1 MELILKAIDVDGRH
15 AWRWLLTDA
24 AGSVLGD
31 HTVRVD
37 RSAWQAAGMDDL
49 HRLVRHGSGGGP
61 AVLDGFG
68 EWLGREVLGEGIG
81 RAIVA
86 ARPATVW
93 VEAAPPVDPG
103 PLELAHV
110 AGVPLAARGD
120 IALVFGAAGAGQDK
134 RPVGTR
140 LRMLAVFSQ
149 PTATTALALR
159 HERFALSR
167 LVRRLAAH
175 ERKAIDLEVLQY
187 GATRQELINKMWLRQ
202 GPDVLHISAH
212 GTAGGLVLE
221 SESGGRDL
229 VGTDDLVELLRPGKN
244 QLKLVVLSA
253 CESGAGLAE
262 AAAWAGLA
270 GDPDGAP
277 SGRDLA
283 GWGLPGTER
292 GPVRWAGSSLAD
304 VIARELGAA
313 VLAMRF
319 PVSDDY
325 AIALA
330 REVYTGLF
338 TFELPVA
345 AAVARAVPAAVGM
358 TPTLDRP
365 AISIA
370 VPTLHG
376 AATAAL
382 PLVPPAAGPVLDPA
396 QAPMAGFPAEP
407 ESFVGRTAVLI
418 SAGRAL
424 SAGSGFT
431 TVLLDGEAGVGKTAC
446 ALELAYGRHDT
457 FAASAYWAAPPPD
470 GFAGAL
476 LGLARSLERQLQP
489 YGFAMAEAVESVAG
503 LHAFLPQLTKLLADR
518 GLLIVLD
525 GLESLLTPEGRWR
538 DPRWADLIGALAG
551 HRGESRAI
559 LTSRVAP
566 VDLQRPDVCRHRLLG
581 LDLIESLQLMRELP
595 GLSGLLP
602 ARAGEHRSGQAGPGG
617 DRARCRR
624 ILDTTRG
631 IPQLIMQ
638 AEAKLAIGVPADL
651 WEPVAPP
658 PDEPEPATPWMPP
671 VEPPPAQ
678 PSTSTP
684 PPVDPPPPANPPPF
698 TSQPPQTSPPPFTS
712 APPQTSPSPQ
722 TSPPPYT
729 STSPQTSPPPY
740 TSTPPQTSPPPYTS
754 TPPYGY
760 ALPLPGEA
768 PPMPAAPQSPA
779 APPAALIDAVVAAR
793 TGAITGMQVAPAAR
807 SRLERTIR
815 NTAGVADR
823 EQTLAVGR
831 LPVGAGLLLT
841 DAALYWLDKDRGS
854 VVIAVPYRAFPGRT
868 FRSVASIA
876 GAPPT
881 HVDLGDGI
889 PRSAGGAA
897 ADLMDLLSAM
907 QAELRATS

>member
-24 AGSVLGD
+24 AGNVLGD

-49 HRLVRHGSGGGP
+49 HRLVRHGSGGGS

-120 IALVFGAAGAGQDK
+120 IALVFRAAGAGQDK
-134 RPVGTR
+134 RPVGAR
-140 LRMLAVFSQ
+140 LRMLAVFGQ

-221 SESGGRDL
+221 SETGGRDL

-270 GDPDGAP
+270 GGPDDPDGGP

-283 GWGLPGTER
+283 GWGLPGPGPGGLER
-292 GPVRWAGSSLAD
+292 GPVRWAGSSLAH

-319 PVSDDY
+319 PVSDEY

-345 AAVARAVPAAVGM
+345 AAVARAVPAAGT
-358 TPTLDRP
+358 TPTPDRP

-376 AATAAL
+376 AATATL

-503 LHAFLPQLTKLLADR
+503 LHAFLPQLAKLLADR

-538 DPRWADLIGALAG
+538 DPRWADLIGALTG

-602 ARAGEHRSGQAGPGG
+602 ARSGEHRSGQAGPGG

-638 AEAKLAIGVPADL
+638 AEAKLAIGVPAGP
-651 WEPVAPP
+651 WEPIAPP
-658 PDEPEPATPWMPP
+658 PDEPEPAPPWMPP

-678 PSTSTP
+678 PRTYTP
-684 PPVDPPPPANPPPF
+684 PPVDPPPTSDPPPH
-698 TSQPPQTSPPPFTS
+698 TNT
-712 APPQTSPSPQ
+712 
-722 TSPPPYT
+722 
-729 STSPQTSPPPY
+729 PPY

-760 ALPLPGEA
+760 ALPLPDEA

-793 TGAITGMQVAPAAR
+793 TGAIAGMQVAPAAR

-815 NTAGVADR
+815 STAGVADR

>member
-15 AWRWLLTDA
+15 AWRWLLTDT
-24 AGSVLGD
+24 AGNVLGD

-49 HRLVRHGSGGGP
+49 HRLVRHGSGGGS
-61 AVLDGFG
+61 AVLDGFA

-120 IALVFGAAGAGQDK
+120 IALVFRAAGAGQDK
-134 RPVGTR
+134 RPVGAR

-187 GATRQELINKMWLRQ
+187 GATRQELQDKMWLRQ

-221 SESGGRDL
+221 SETGGRDL

-270 GDPDGAP
+270 GDPGDPDGGP

-292 GPVRWAGSSLAD
+292 GPVRWAGSSLAH

-319 PVSDDY
+319 PVSDEY

-345 AAVARAVPAAVGM
+345 AAVARAVPAAAGT
-358 TPTLDRP
+358 TPTPDRP

-457 FAASAYWAAPPPD
+457 FAASAYWAAPPPE
-470 GFAGAL
+470 GFADAL
-476 LGLARSLERQLQP
+476 LGLAQSLERQLQP
-489 YGFAMAEAVESVAG
+489 YGFAMAEAAESVAR

-538 DPRWADLIGALAG
+538 DPRWADLIGALIG
-551 HRGESRAI
+551 HRGESRVI

-638 AEAKLAIGVPADL
+638 AEAKLAIGVPGDL
-651 WEPVAPP
+651 WEPIATP

-671 VEPPPAQ
+671 MEPPPAQ
-678 PSTSTP
+678 PRTHTP
-684 PPVDPPPPANPPPF
+684 PPVDPPPL
-698 TSQPPQTSPPPFTS
+698 TSPPHTTT
-712 APPQTSPSPQ
+712 PPL
-722 TSPPPYT
+722 
-729 STSPQTSPPPY
+729 TSPPPY
-740 TSTPPQTSPPPYTS
+740 TSTPHPSTPYTSTPYTS

-760 ALPLPGEA
+760 ALPLPDEA

-793 TGAITGMQVAPAAR
+793 TGAIAGMQVAPAAR
-807 SRLERTIR
+807 SRLERAIR
-815 NTAGVADR
+815 NTAGIADR